1 MDFSDFVPVITGL
14 GLGGIGVAI
23 VNYLSQ
29 RRKVKV
35 DTELAKRTQDAQ
47 VAIADISAV
56 QARMATLE
64 KIIDRLE
71 KHSAQQQ
78 VDLDAADERER
89 KQRMRIR
96 ELEDEI
102 DKIRNTARETQHKC
116 DELSRIV
123 RELSKGTEQENAAD
137 AADST

>member
-1 MDFSDFVPVITGL
+1 MADLVPLITAL
-14 GLGGIGVAI
+14 GLGGMGVALI
-23 VNYLSQ
+23 QYMQ
-29 RRKVKV
+29 DRRKRQNDV
-35 DTELAKRTQDAQ
+35 ELARRTQDAQ

-56 QARMATLE
+56 QARIASLE
-64 KIIDRLE
+64 RIIDRLE

-137 AADST
+137 AT